1 MCIYYT
7 FHFSCCIGVSAPAPY
22 YLQELCPSTTA
33 SPAEKTASKK
43 CKIEH
48 QILDGSDYDDIL
60 CPKCGRVG
68 NSGEEDDIEAERNGD
83 GETEAASS
91 CT

>member
-22 YLQELCPSTTA
+22 YLQELCPSAT
-33 SPAEKTASKK
+33 EKTASKK

-60 CPKCGRVG
+60 CPKCGRKG
-68 NSGEEDDIEAERNGD
+68 NSGEEDEIEAERNGD
-83 GETEAASS
+83 GEAVAPASCS
-91 CT
+91 